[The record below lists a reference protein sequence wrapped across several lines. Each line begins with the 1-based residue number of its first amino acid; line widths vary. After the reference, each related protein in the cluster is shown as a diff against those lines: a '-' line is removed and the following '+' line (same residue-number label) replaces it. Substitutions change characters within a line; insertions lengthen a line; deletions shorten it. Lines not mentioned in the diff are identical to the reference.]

1 MPLQRTASQNAVQLT
16 SHVPCQLGY
25 ALQDT
30 AVQQLPS
37 WAVALSSCSWTA
49 RALEDL
55 VGMTAALY
63 SSSQGLHQQ
72 QPLLA
77 DRLCQMAASAATS
90 LQHLA
95 TAADAPGM
103 RSGAGAA
110 LRSACG
116 GMCMRLRDLFM
127 PSLPVAAN

>member
-1 MPLQRTASQNAVQLT
+1 M
-16 SHVPCQLGY
+16 
-25 ALQDT
+25 
-30 AVQQLPS
+30 QQLPS
-37 WAVALSSCSWTA
+37 WAVALCNCSWTA
-49 RALEDL
+49 RAFEDL
-55 VGMTAALY
+55 VAMTAALY
-63 SSSQGLHQQ
+63 SSCQSLQQQ

-77 DRLCQMAASAATS
+77 DRLCQMAAGVATS

-103 RSGAGAA
+103 RSGAGSA

-127 PSLPVAAN
+127 PCPAAS